1 MTNQSETQIIYPGLH
16 KIMNMGHIFSQMWL
30 FNERYLYMMKTL
42 HGKSVKLQNLKLGIY
57 FINSPLFSL
66 CNVVFSLLSVTYFL
80 FSIRILPKEIF

>member
-1 MTNQSETQIIYPGLH
+1 
-16 KIMNMGHIFSQMWL
+16 
-30 FNERYLYMMKTL
+30 MKTL

-80 FSIRILPKEIF
+80 FSIRILPKEIFLKCKETPPNIYYWDLLFQI